1 MTIVDR
7 SSENSD
13 HESVG
18 CKRSPFTSGD
28 GMDSSCSSS
37 WALGPTLPTDSPR
50 LKGPGGCLG
59 PTPGAVV
66 YNSTPP
72 SVDRSKEQVLCSGD
86 GIDVPQKVLF
96 SPERLT
102 LKWNQVHRIGAGLQ
116 NVGNTC
122 FLNSALQCLTYTPPF
137 ANYMLS
143 REHSKTCH
151 EPGFCMMCTMQNHI
165 IQVFANSGNVI
176 KPIGVLNELKRIA
189 KHFRYG
195 SQEDAHEFIRYTVD
209 AMQKSC
215 LPGTKLDRQTQATTF
230 IHQVFGGYLRS
241 RVKCLNCKAV
251 SDTFDPFLDI
261 TLEIKMAPS
270 VSKALEQFVKP
281 EQLDGENAYKC
292 SKCKKMVTA
301 SKRFTI
307 HRNSN
312 VLTLSLKRFANFS
325 GGKITKDVKY
335 LEYLDLRPFMSQ
347 SQGDA
352 QLYGLFAVLVHSGFS
367 CHAGHY
373 FCYIKASNG
382 QWFQMNDSSVTVSDI
397 RSVLNQQA
405 YVLFYIKS
413 SDGKKEGDCGLMTH
427 NSAVP
432 GQSSPRPVVIPRINT
447 AGGQHNNFIGPQ
459 LPPNMTKNSLHM
471 NGNGSLRDCPKAS
484 NSTTLPGKPK
494 DGAPSSS
501 STAPSTIP
509 EQEKRLKLSFS
520 IGQGKANRPASSQ
533 SSAGPSS
540 ASGSSASGSSAPSDA
555 RFIPRQLNHV
565 NGTARSNGEHQGGG
579 GAPSFLVPYSQ
590 ELSEDSDQEN
600 EGSSENGRPPK
611 ARMNGTKRAGEELAN
626 GDAEARHHGNGLN
639 GIGASVPKSNQNGHH
654 CGLENVNGHHGAKKI
669 SVPSKGSS
677 SEGSRTVNGLA
688 SDHHQASNEASPPP
702 SLHDIQSSTGESQ
715 PVSPEVRTPRV
726 SDPRPRQSAS
736 SADRVNSSP
745 PSESVP
751 IGPEASPA
759 STGAPFPKV
768 LPPTDVAPTDG
779 STPAA
784 PEKEPFR
791 TSPPAHGGYDR
802 RSSWERGRDRQHP
815 SDWSR
820 DRRDYRD
827 RSQERDGNRHRR
839 DWREHHYQQ
848 RSCRDPEYY
857 HREWVN
863 ERRWERPA
871 AHHPR
876 ERDRDRCSHHYHFY
890 HHQHHQHHRS
900 REARD
905 YDQRG
910 SSHRYESHGRWK
922 RHPDGREFREA
933 RDEGRERERERD
945 YYPYNDGS
953 SEEQSHRRSS
963 EERRGK
969 RHKKAKKSKEKERYR
984 DSGSD
989 SERGHKLKK
998 KKERWPQSGRE
1009 ERQDR
1014 KRRHSK
1020 DDEHERTPEKRRR
1033 VYDVSPDA
1041 PALEPFHNQFN
1052 GYIGNGYSQANGVFH

>member
-18 CKRSPFTSGD
+18 CKRSPFSSGD

-37 WALGPTLPTDSPR
+37 WAVGPTLPSDSPR

-307 HRNSN
+307 HRSSN

-432 GQSSPRPVVIPRINT
+432 GQSSPRPVVTPRINT

-459 LPPNMTKNSLHM
+459 LPPNMAKTSLHV
-471 NGNGSLRDCPKAS
+471 NGNGSLRDGPKAS
-484 NSTTLPGKPK
+484 NSTTTLPGKPK
-494 DGAPSSS
+494 DVAPSSS
-501 STAPSTIP
+501 STAPSAIP

-520 IGQGKANRPASSQ
+520 IGQGKPNRPASSQ
-533 SSAGPSS
+533 SSSGASS
-540 ASGSSASGSSAPSDA
+540 TSGSSAPSDA

-579 GAPSFLVPYSQ
+579 SGPAFLVPYSQ

-611 ARMNGTKRAGEELAN
+611 ARLNGNKRAGEELAN
-626 GDAEARHHGNGLN
+626 GDSEARHNGNGLN
-639 GIGASVPKSNQNGHH
+639 GIGPKSNQNGHH
-654 CGLENVNGHHGAKKI
+654 CGLENGNGHHGAKKI
-669 SVPSKGSS
+669 LVPNKGNS
-677 SEGSRTVNGLA
+677 SEGTLPVNGLS
-688 SDHHQASNEASPPP
+688 SDHHQASNEVSPPP
-702 SLHDIQSSTGESQ
+702 SLHNTQLSTGESQ
-715 PVSPEVRTPRV
+715 LVSPDARTPRV
-726 SDPRPRQSAS
+726 SDPRPQQSASS
-736 SADRVNSSP
+736 SADRVNSST
-745 PSESVP
+745 PSESTP

-759 STGAPFPKV
+759 STGAPFPKAP
-768 LPPTDVAPTDG
+768 PPTDVAPTDG
-779 STPAA
+779 STPTA

-791 TSPPAHGGYDR
+791 TSPPAPRGYER
-802 RSSWERGRDRQHP
+802 RSSRERGRDRQHP

-839 DWREHHYQQ
+839 DWRDHHYQQ

-857 HREWVN
+857 HREWGS

-890 HHQHHQHHRS
+890 HHQHPQHHRS

-905 YDQRG
+905 YDRRG

-922 RHPDGREFREA
+922 RHPDDREFREA
-933 RDEGRERERERD
+933 RERDRD
-945 YYPYNDGS
+945 YYSSYNDGS
-953 SEEQSHRRSS
+953 SEEQHHRRSS

-969 RHKKAKKSKEKERYR
+969 RHKKAKKSKDKERYR
-984 DSGSD
+984 DSGSSD
-989 SERGHKLKK
+989 SERGHELKK
-998 KKERWPQSGRE
+998 KKQRWPQSGRE

-1041 PALEPFHNQFN
+1041 LEPFHNQFN
-1052 GYIGNGYSQANGVFH
+1052 GYAGNGYSQANGVFH